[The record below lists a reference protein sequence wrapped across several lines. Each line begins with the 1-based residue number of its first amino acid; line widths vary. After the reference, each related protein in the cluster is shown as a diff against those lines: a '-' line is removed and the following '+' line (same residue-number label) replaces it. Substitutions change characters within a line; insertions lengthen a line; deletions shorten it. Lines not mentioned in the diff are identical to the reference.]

1 VHVNPAVFMGLGPCT
16 INGVNFASCTTNA
29 NLNERRVLSQMN
41 PARGQGLGYVNR
53 IADVGTQSYRAVR
66 LSMRRSAASG
76 VSLSAN
82 YTLSHCEAD
91 TEVGGSWLQFE
102 EGYIKPDDPSYD
114 RGNCGNNRTHIGNVS
129 LGAQTPSF
137 SNRALRL
144 VASDWRVSGI
154 FNARSG
160 GWLTVT
166 TARDIAGTGI
176 INQRLNQVSDDVY
189 GDKSVT
195 RYFNPA
201 AFAYPAAGTYGNHV
215 RNSIEGPGFW
225 TVDMALTRLLKFT
238 GEQSVELRLETFN
251 LLNHVNYAPPTA
263 NYDSR
268 NFGRITAIA
277 GAMRIMQFGVKYGF

>member
-1 VHVNPAVFMGLGPCT
+1 MGLGACT
-16 INGVNFASCTTNA
+16 LNGVSYATCTTDA
-29 NLNERRVLSQMN
+29 NLNQRRVLYQMN
-41 PARGQGLGYVNR
+41 PALGQGLAYVNR
-53 IADVGTQSYRAVR
+53 IADVGTQSYRGMR
-66 LSMRRSAASG
+66 LSVRRAAASG

-102 EGYIKPDDPSYD
+102 EGYVKPDDPSYD
-114 RGNCGNNRTHIGNVS
+114 RGNCANDRRQIGNVS
-129 LGAQTPSF
+129 VGAQAPRF
-137 SNRALRL
+137 SNSALRV

-154 FNARSG
+154 LSARSG
-160 GWLTVT
+160 AWLNIT

-189 GDKSVT
+189 GTKTVT
-195 RYFNPA
+195 SYLNPA
-201 AFAYPAAGTYGNHV
+201 AFAYPAAGTYGDFV

-225 TVDMALTRLLKFT
+225 SIDMALSRLVAMSSTQK
-238 GEQSVELRLETFN
+238 VELRLEAFN
-251 LLNHVNYAPPTA
+251 LTNHVNWAPPTS

-277 GAMRIMQFGVKYGF
+277 GAPRILQFGIKYGF